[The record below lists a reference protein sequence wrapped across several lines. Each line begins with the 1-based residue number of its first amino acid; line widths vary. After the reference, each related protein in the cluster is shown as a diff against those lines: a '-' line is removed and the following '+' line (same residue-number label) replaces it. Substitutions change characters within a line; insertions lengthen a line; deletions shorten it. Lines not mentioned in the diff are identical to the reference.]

1 MKKLITTFC
10 IALFVPT
17 LSACGADE
25 PSYQIAEAG
34 SWTDG
39 TYTQSG
45 KGYRGNLPV
54 TVTIEGGKMTD
65 IEVGKNDETP
75 DRGGQAI
82 KKMPDAM
89 IEAQSYDVDGI
100 SGATRTSDGI
110 KDAVARALEDASK
123 DTNN

>member
-1 MKKLITTFC
+1 MNRMTARENAFIL
-10 IALFVPT
+10 LFE
-17 LSACGADE
+17 GA
-25 PSYQIAEAG
+25 S
-34 SWTDG
+34 
-39 TYTQSG
+39 
-45 KGYRGNLPV
+45 
-54 TVTIEGGKMTD
+54 
-65 IEVGKNDETP
+65 KNDETP
-75 DRGGQAI
+75 DRGGKAI

>member
-10 IALFVPT
+10 IALFMPI

-25 PSYQIAEAG
+25 PSYQIAAPG
-34 SWTDG
+34 NWTDG

-45 KGYRGNLPV
+45 KGYRGNLSV

-65 IEVGKNDETP
+65 IEIGKNEETP
-75 DRGGQAI
+75 DRGGKAI
-82 KKMPDAM
+82 EKMPKAM
-89 IEAQSYDVDGI
+89 IEAQSHDVDGI
-100 SGATRTSDGI
+100 SGATRTSDGL

-123 DTNN
+123 DATN